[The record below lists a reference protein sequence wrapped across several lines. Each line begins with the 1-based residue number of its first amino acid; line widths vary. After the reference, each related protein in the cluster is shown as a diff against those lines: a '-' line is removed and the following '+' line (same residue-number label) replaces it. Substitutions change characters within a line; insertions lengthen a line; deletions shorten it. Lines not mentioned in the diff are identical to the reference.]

1 MEEENAKK
9 IKISK
14 KTKILIISILIII
27 GLITFFVVHEF
38 SFETNMFINWN
49 VVVPRNNKQEFK
61 TDYTSEKEIINY
73 TVISYDD
80 LTKIDSKITWS
91 TKQIFTHN
99 YDNYN
104 EVMND
109 VYNKITVDDKYKIEY
124 DKCLYNY
131 KKKDNSELFMYLNR
145 EKKMVYFIEILELD

>member
-1 MEEENAKK
+1 MEEENTKK
-9 IKISK
+9 IKI
-14 KTKILIISILIII
+14 
-27 GLITFFVVHEF
+27 FFVVHDF
-38 SFETNMFINWN
+38 SFETKMFINWN
-49 VVVPRNNKQEFK
+49 VVVPRNNKKEFK

-145 EKKMVYFIEILELD
+145 EKKIVYFIEILELD

>member
-1 MEEENAKK
+1 MEEETKKK
-9 IKISK
+9 IKLSK
-14 KTKILIISILIII
+14 KAKIILISIILII
-27 GLITFFVVHEF
+27 GLIVFFVVHEF
-38 SFETNMFINWN
+38 SFETKMFVNWN
-49 VVVPRNNKQEFK
+49 VVVPRNNKNEFK
-61 TDYTSEKEIINY
+61 TEYSNQKEKINY

-104 EVMND
+104 D
-109 VYNKITVDDKYKIEY
+109 VINNVYTKITVNDKYKIEY

-131 KKKDNSELFMYLNR
+131 KKKEKSELFMYLNR
-145 EKKMVYFIEILELD
+145 DKKLVYFIEILELD